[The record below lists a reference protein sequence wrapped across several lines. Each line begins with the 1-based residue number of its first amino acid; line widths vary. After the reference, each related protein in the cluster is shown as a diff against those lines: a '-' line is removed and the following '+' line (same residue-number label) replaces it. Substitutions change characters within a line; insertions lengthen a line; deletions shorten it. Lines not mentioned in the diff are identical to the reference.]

1 MFVILF
7 TVFLC
12 IKYHKV
18 IYFTDLIFVLFV
30 VLFLEIIVALLD
42 QVDQTEQVDQAAQV
56 DQGTRS
62 PVTDAVKARF
72 QLLARARDWTL
83 ASRWLS
89 RSSENHSFFPASS
102 LLFFALVAREQLVG
116 SFWLAFWRRVR
127 ARDQLLTSVWKKLER
142 ARKPACKLKRQC
154 RMASWREKLL
164 FPRGAGEIRSYHTEW
179 EVPEFECLTSQWCTN
194 VNHTSNWWQLTR
206 PLQMDNVLR
215 FYWGNS
221 KFSVALL
228 LEYNLFL
235 DAEKQTAASKSYKP
249 SQDLHTLNIL
259 QAQRPVVCYPK
270 HYRVF
275 RYLRPPPLNSG
286 TVSIHTI
293 YALLESKI

>member
-1 MFVILF
+1 
-7 TVFLC
+7 
-12 IKYHKV
+12 
-18 IYFTDLIFVLFV
+18 
-30 VLFLEIIVALLD
+30 
-42 QVDQTEQVDQAAQV
+42 
-56 DQGTRS
+56 
-62 PVTDAVKARF
+62 
-72 QLLARARDWTL
+72 
-83 ASRWLS
+83 
-89 RSSENHSFFPASS
+89 
-102 LLFFALVAREQLVG
+102 
-116 SFWLAFWRRVR
+116 
-127 ARDQLLTSVWKKLER
+127 
-142 ARKPACKLKRQC
+142 
-154 RMASWREKLL
+154 
-164 FPRGAGEIRSYHTEW
+164 
-179 EVPEFECLTSQWCTN
+179 
-194 VNHTSNWWQLTR
+194 
-206 PLQMDNVLR
+206 MDNVLR

-275 RYLRPPPLNSG
+275 RYLRPPLNSG